1 MKRHLLAVLSIV
13 LVVVAGLNAPASA
26 RTHVAASG
34 DFVAVVDFSSL
45 ELRDAAHDNCV
56 LTVNGTL
63 EFSGTLVGRATGTTT
78 ALIFAP
84 CADVAITPPGTYP
97 DLFQFKGTFRG
108 TVAGRPAITAELTY
122 GGITRVGGAI
132 TAVITLRGDTFG
144 VLRADAIVAQGG
156 SYSGFVTA

>member
-1 MKRHLLAVLSIV
+1 MKRRLLAVLAIV
-13 LVVVAGLNAPASA
+13 LVVAGVNASA
-26 RTHVAASG
+26 LARTRLAASG
-34 DFVAVVDFSSL
+34 DFVAVVDFTSV
-45 ELRDAAHDNCV
+45 ELRDAPHDSCV
-56 LTVNGTL
+56 LTVNGAL
-63 EFSGTLVGRATGTTT
+63 QFAGTLVGEATGTTT

-84 CADVAITPPGTYP
+84 CADVAITPPGTYF
-97 DLFQFKGTFRG
+97 DLFQFKGTLRG
-108 TVAGRPAITAELTY
+108 TIANRPAITAELTY